1 MGRSPSKPP
10 RAYAFWLH
18 VHAVALKRSATG
30 YEGRLRG
37 LFQPA
42 AAGLAMLA
50 GGFSLRRSE
59 NA

>member
-50 GGFSLRRSE
+50 GG
-59 NA
+59 